1 MSQQLLSIIIPAYN
15 EEKTIFTILDKV
27 SEIVL
32 IGNRGK
38 EIIVENDFS
47 KDQTSAVVEQFQAA
61 NPEVNIRLFLQ
72 PVNMGKGAAIH
83 RGILVATGDYIN
95 ERVCN

>member
-1 MSQQLLSIIIPAYN
+1 M
-15 EEKTIFTILDKV
+15 

-32 IGNRGK
+32 IGNLAK
-38 EIIVENDFS
+38 EIIVVNDFS

-61 NPEVNIRLFLQ
+61 NPEVNIRLFHQ

-83 RGILVATGDYIN
+83 RGILEATGDYIN
-95 ERVCN
+95 EHVCN